1 MLFNKFL
8 QERNEVIRAYA
19 GIGDFFV
26 SVLIIVFI
34 LYANRFVM
42 RRRRKE
48 FALNIILGMEKK
60 HLRFILLIE
69 TIIEYLIASLISI
82 IGGYLF
88 GILLF
93 MLLNKLM
100 KMQHFNT
107 FDYPFNIRAMVI
119 TLIILFIAMS
129 ILYLINCIQLTL
141 RSSLK
146 LIHSGKAVEK
156 ARSTTTLIIL
166 SIIGT
171 VLLVLCYGLAL
182 NINLYTDYG
191 LFFLALLLVIV
202 ATYVLFTSLSILIL
216 RVLRRIPTIY
226 YKKVN
231 FFTLSN
237 LLSRMKSNAVS
248 LASISLLCTFL
259 VVTALLSLSTYR
271 GLPQMLTQEHQ
282 QGYYIQY
289 DNQEH
294 SISQIQK
301 RLRNFERDCNKYTQI
316 TYKQKLLSFRSVL
329 FLDNNKLT
337 AEKQKTVPFFTKIV
351 TENQLEHYNGK
362 KLNLKSNQIGL
373 YSANPDFDSLTEVEL
388 LGQKKRVKHLNVD
401 DTSEQSSGRALFIVV
416 KNTAQLK
423 QVKDKV
429 KGSNNVEYLFNVK
442 NKHVFEQHKS
452 TLENKY
458 SLTIDSIEEFNRN
471 ISEIYGG
478 LVFVGIIVSI
488 TLLVGIFLMMYYKQ
502 VSEGYDDQ
510 RNYQIMKTTGLD
522 KSLIKQVINRQIIWI
537 FSLPL
542 LITCLHSL
550 FATKLISQLLT
561 ILVGVHY
568 YEYIVNYSIIMG
580 ITIVVYGLIYLL
592 TSNAY
597 FRNVNNED
605 E

>member
-1 MLFNKFL
+1 M
-8 QERNEVIRAYA
+8 IRAYA